1 MNQSSCPPRNVVMQ
15 YRVHL
20 LVFLV
25 AFFIAITLAH
35 PAFFVNDEWITA
47 NQLSQLHDGQQ
58 LMFNEGKYGT
68 YENGTASVY
77 FSLKDNILGYS
88 LFLPIISLP
97 AYWLLD
103 LIGDNCVFFLIY
115 LWTFLLIFIALVVN
129 SYFPSAVYFGKWR
142 WTSGL
147 IVGAFVLFFVN
158 MYYYRPFFIMGD
170 DTYPEIL
177 AIVSTNILLF
187 AILAVMVYE
196 INRTIFQDTVY
207 AFFGTIVCLS
217 CSSYLFWTNFCKDH
231 LLVAF
236 LFTIIVLLVVKFFD
250 KKSVWYLCGAFVF
263 SGLLAWERPELAL
276 FVCISLYL
284 IVAWIYFGNRD
295 APLRQRERR
304 ILLCSPLFTFIG
316 AIPFFINNY
325 LFTKNIFVPASVLWR
340 TAGPVVTDTVTGSAN
355 TYEGTPDMFGSLVSI
370 VIHGIN
376 LQTSTFFADL
386 YGIFFNPQTSALGLF
401 PVMPLA
407 LSGIILLAVLAITRQ
422 IHFSPRE
429 KQFLIAMTLLSL
441 GVFFAYMRDL
451 HGMNTSVGI
460 NPDIRYLSP
469 MYLPLNIMSLIVLA
483 KVPGVIEKAETL
495 LKWMVTT
502 CIIVIPVSSV
512 AMAWYYPFPEL
523 WAELFPLL
531 HLWTS
536 VGVYL
541 IIALYLVCS
550 IYGIF
555 FNKPGSI
562 PMVFLAI
569 LCSLP
574 FIWQVNATFL
584 MRFYGTGF
592 GGYSFWIPVVLK
604 TFGLIYSS
612 QAAIPLF

>member
-1 MNQSSCPPRNVVMQ
+1 MNQSSYSSRKIVMQ
-15 YRVHL
+15 YRVHI

-47 NQLSQLHDGQQ
+47 NQLSQLHDGKQ
-58 LMFNEGKYGT
+58 LMFNEGKYGN
-68 YENGTASVY
+68 YENGTASLY

-88 LFLPIISLP
+88 LFLPLISLP
-97 AYWLLD
+97 VYWLLD
-103 LIGDNCVFFLIY
+103 LLGDHCVFFLIY
-115 LWTFLLIFIALVVN
+115 LWTFLLILIALFAN
-129 SYFPSAVYFGKWR
+129 CYFPDYTYFGKWR

-147 IVGAFVLFFVN
+147 IIGAFVLFFVN

-177 AIVSTNILLF
+177 AIVSINILLF

-276 FVCISLYL
+276 FVCISLCL
-284 IVAWIYFGNRD
+284 IAAWIYLGEKDFFTRH
-295 APLRQRERR
+295 PERR
-304 ILLCSPLFTFIG
+304 ILICSPLFTFIG

-325 LFTKNIFVPASVLWR
+325 LFTKNIFVPASVLWK
-340 TAGPVVTDTVTGSAN
+340 TAGPVATDTIAGSAN
-355 TYEGTPDMFGSLVSI
+355 TSAGTPDMFGSLVSI
-370 VIHGIN
+370 VIHGTNI
-376 LQTSTFFADL
+376 QPSTVFSDL
-386 YGIFFNPQTSALGLF
+386 YGIFFNPQNGSLGLF

-407 LSGIILLAVLAITRQ
+407 LSGIILLAVLAIARQ
-422 IHFSPRE
+422 IHFSHRE
-429 KQFLIAMTLLSL
+429 KQFLIAMALLSL
-441 GVFFAYMRDL
+441 GVFVAYLRDL
-451 HGMNTSVGI
+451 HGMNISVGI

-469 MYLPLNIMSLIVLA
+469 MYLPMDILCLIVLT
-483 KVPGVIEKAETL
+483 KVPGVMEKAGTL
-495 LKWMVTT
+495 LKWMTAV
-502 CIIVIPVSSV
+502 CIIVIPVSLI
-512 AMAWYYPFPEL
+512 AIARYYPFPEL
-523 WAELFPLL
+523 WADLFPLL
-531 HLWTS
+531 HLFTS
-536 VGVYL
+536 VGIYL
-541 IIALYLVCS
+541 MIALYLVS
-550 IYGIF
+550 TIYYIF
-555 FNKPGSI
+555 FNKSSTTPLI
-562 PMVFLAI
+562 FLAI

-574 FIWQVNATFL
+574 FIWQVDATFL
-584 MRFYGTGF
+584 VRYYGTGF
-592 GGYSFWIPVVLK
+592 GGFSFWIPVMLK
-604 TFGLIYSS
+604 FFGLI
-612 QAAIPLF
+612 F